1 MLLDETQWSDHLCKN
16 WEKAVIIFLPW
27 PCMLIACEAKA
38 SEVISSLEWVRY
50 ECTGEH
56 SSLRHSTVPSFHS
69 ILETR
74 SLPAEENVMLLAVT
88 NQLQKME
95 DYSIY
100 SLSVLFTFNPLCL
113 EFKKQKK
120 TKKPTRKDHPSLF
133 YISHEETKLLLH
145 AHGCQVPSFQS
156 WERCSITRRTYL
168 CDSVGSHGS
177 VLLLY
182 PGLYR
187 LQIAGPG
194 CWCNMDHQKDLFCR
208 LTSITSHLSLSSV
221 IFQHKDLQL
230 VYNLHRCLFISKLK
244 LKITAKKW
252 NMNVVALVYPMKVI
266 QKENKNWQINCFF
279 LWHNV
284 GHSELE
290 WNFQRCCTLVQ
301 FCFS

>member
-74 SLPAEENVMLLAVT
+74 SLPAEENVMLLVVT

-120 TKKPTRKDHPSLF
+120 PNKTHQEGPPLPFLYFSWGNQTPSPCTWLPSSLF
-133 YISHEETKLLLH
+133 
-145 AHGCQVPSFQS
+145 
-156 WERCSITRRTYL
+156 
-168 CDSVGSHGS
+168 
-177 VLLLY
+177 
-182 PGLYR
+182 
-187 LQIAGPG
+187 
-194 CWCNMDHQKDLFCR
+194 
-208 LTSITSHLSLSSV
+208 
-221 IFQHKDLQL
+221 
-230 VYNLHRCLFISKLK
+230 SKLRK
-244 LKITAKKW
+244 MQYHKKNLLVWLRGLPWICVAAVPRAVQTADCRAW
-252 NMNVVALVYPMKVI
+252 VLM
-266 QKENKNWQINCFF
+266 
-279 LWHNV
+279 
-284 GHSELE
+284 
-290 WNFQRCCTLVQ
+290 
-301 FCFS
+301 

>member
-74 SLPAEENVMLLAVT
+74 SLPAEENVMLLVVT

-120 TKKPTRKDHPSLF
+120 TKQNPPGRTTPPFSIFLMRKPDSFSVHMAAKFPLFKAEKDAVSQ
-133 YISHEETKLLLH
+133 EEPTCVTPWAPMDLCCCCTP
-145 AHGCQVPSFQS
+145 GCTDCRLQGLGVDVT
-156 WERCSITRRTYL
+156 WIIKKIC
-168 CDSVGSHGS
+168 SVGW
-177 VLLLY
+177 
-182 PGLYR
+182 
-187 LQIAGPG
+187 LQ
-194 CWCNMDHQKDLFCR
+194 
-208 LTSITSHLSLSSV
+208 
-221 IFQHKDLQL
+221 
-230 VYNLHRCLFISKLK
+230 
-244 LKITAKKW
+244 
-252 NMNVVALVYPMKVI
+252 
-266 QKENKNWQINCFF
+266 
-279 LWHNV
+279 
-284 GHSELE
+284 
-290 WNFQRCCTLVQ
+290 
-301 FCFS
+301 